1 MSCQVFFLQ
10 LLRWGPFPTPFSSG
24 PNYLLLVRKL
34 GDKKG
39 RAEAAQ
45 LVADVHFALASMGLG
60 NPQARTVWGGGGVA
74 GCVSTLQR
82 KGFFSTENWF
92 CGEFL
97 DSELTSLFWNGME
110 WENGSFRDVILP
122 HLPISRFF
130 RGDLRTLMTRD
141 GNIQPNRAKSPAENG
156 YQRSI
161 GLTGISKLPMNV
173 W

>member
-1 MSCQVFFLQ
+1 MSGFFSCSCLGEAHSKP
-10 LLRWGPFPTPFSSG
+10 RFFRG
-24 PNYLLLVRKL
+24 PNCLLLVRKL

-60 NPQARTVWGGGGVA
+60 NPQARYGEGEGLLSVLVPFKE
-74 GCVSTLQR
+74 R
-82 KGFFSTENWF
+82 DFFHRNWF
-92 CGEFL
+92 CGDF
-97 DSELTSLFWNGME
+97 FWILNWQVYSGME
-110 WENGSFRDVILP
+110 WNGRMVHFVMWFYHICLLLGSSGR
-122 HLPISRFF
+122 
-130 RGDLRTLMTRD
+130 DLRTLMTRD
-141 GNIQPNRAKSPAENG
+141 GNIQPNRAKSPVENG

>member
-1 MSCQVFFLQ
+1 M
-10 LLRWGPFPTPFSSG
+10 
-24 PNYLLLVRKL
+24 

-60 NPQARTVWGGGGVA
+60 NPQARYGEGEGLLSVLVP
-74 GCVSTLQR
+74 S
-82 KGFFSTENWF
+82 KEKDFFHRNWF

-97 DSELTSLFWNGME
+97 DSDLTSLFWNGME

-122 HLPISRFF
+122 HFISRFF
-130 RGDLRTLMTRD
+130 RGDLRALMTRD
-141 GNIQPNRAKSPAENG
+141 GNIQPNRAKSPVENG

>member
-1 MSCQVFFLQ
+1 M
-10 LLRWGPFPTPFSSG
+10 
-24 PNYLLLVRKL
+24 

-60 NPQARTVWGGGGVA
+60 NPQARYG
-74 GCVSTLQR
+74 L
-82 KGFFSTENWF
+82 
-92 CGEFL
+92 GEGLARTKLVLWRFFL

-130 RGDLRTLMTRD
+130 RGDSRALMTRD
-141 GNIQPNRAKSPAENG
+141 GNIQPNRAKSPVENG

>member
-1 MSCQVFFLQ
+1 MRPIPNPVFS
-10 LLRWGPFPTPFSSG
+10 GG
-24 PNYLLLVRKL
+24 PNDFLLLVRKL

-60 NPQARTVWGGGGVA
+60 NPQARYGEGEGLLSVLVPFKE
-74 GCVSTLQR
+74 R
-82 KGFFSTENWF
+82 DFFHRNWF
-92 CGEFL
+92 CWEFL
-97 DSELTSLFWNGME
+97 DSELTSLFWNGI
-110 WENGSFRDVILP
+110 ENGSFRDVILP

-141 GNIQPNRAKSPAENG
+141 GNIQPNRAKSPVENG

-161 GLTGISKLPMNV
+161 GLTGISKLPMNG